1 MVNNSNSLIVGLTF
15 LIVNTQLTTA
25 EDWPTWRGPTGNG
38 VSTETELPV
47 TWDTEENILW
57 KLAMPEWTG
66 STPIVWQNQIFLSVA
81 DGDKLELWN
90 INRNTGQPA
99 WKRFLGS
106 GNHRERKQNMSSP
119 SPVTDGERVWVMTGT
134 GVLKAF
140 DYAGNELW
148 KRDIPQ
154 DYGEFGLMWGY
165 ASSPLLHENALYI
178 QVLHGMKTDDPS
190 YILRIDATTGDTV
203 WREERST
210 EALNE
215 SPDSYTTPA
224 LLKYDGNIEIVITGG
239 DAVSGHDPETGKE
252 IWRADGLNP
261 ARQRNYRVV
270 ASPVIEGNMIYAPTR
285 IRPLLALKAGGRGDV
300 LQSHVI
306 WKTDN
311 GPDVPTPVTDGQ
323 YFYIINDSGIVYVHD
338 AHTGELIYG
347 KQRLQRG
354 TYSSSPVLAD
364 GKIFITNESGLTTV
378 FATGPEFIELSRNPL
393 DDYCLSSP
401 AISEGQIFIRTAQ
414 YLWAIGERRSN

>member
-1 MVNNSNSLIVGLTF
+1 MVNNSSSLIVGLTF

-90 INRNTGQPA
+90 INRNTGQPV

-347 KQRLQRG
+347 KQRIQRG

-378 FATGPEFIELSRNPL
+378 FASGPEFIELSRNPL